1 MGVVE
6 LANPSSPTQKYKQK
20 QMYGWKRLGVAEREE
35 GGWGKCRGG
44 WLSTKIG
51 KYVVGFGTHTQM
63 REWFHIQTFLSSLE
77 GRRILGMEVGTHG

>member
-1 MGVVE
+1 
-6 LANPSSPTQKYKQK
+6 
-20 QMYGWKRLGVAEREE
+20 MYGWKRFGVAEREE

-63 REWFHIQTFLSSLE
+63 VPHLNLLILLGREDDSWNGGGYAWLKEGEADGGDE
-77 GRRILGMEVGTHG
+77 GRGESKTSF